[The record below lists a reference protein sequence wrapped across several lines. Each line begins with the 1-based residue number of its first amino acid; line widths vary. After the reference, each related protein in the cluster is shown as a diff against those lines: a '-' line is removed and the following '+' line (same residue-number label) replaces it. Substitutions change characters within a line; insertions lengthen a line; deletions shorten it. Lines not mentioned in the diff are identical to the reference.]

1 MEALFAPI
9 QQIAENAGYN
19 AEDIV
24 ESQKTAQK
32 NYGFDAKNGQWVDMF
47 EKGIIDPTKVTRSA
61 LQFAASVAGLMI
73 TTECMVTDLP
83 KDDKADLGAAGMGGM
98 GGMGGMM

>member
-24 ESQKTAQK
+24 ESQKNCAK
-32 NYGFDAKNGQWVDMF
+32 EIMDFDDLKMDNGS
-47 EKGIIDPTKVTRSA
+47 I
-61 LQFAASVAGLMI
+61 
-73 TTECMVTDLP
+73 C
-83 KDDKADLGAAGMGGM
+83 
-98 GGMGGMM
+98 

>member
-9 QQIAENAGYN
+9 QQIAENSGYN

-24 ESQKTAQK
+24 ENQKAAQK

-61 LQFAASVAGLMI
+61 LLNACSIASLFI
-73 TTECMVTDLP
+73 TTEAGIADA
-83 KDDKADLGAAGMGGM
+83 KDTSKNEVPTPTMY
-98 GGMGGMM
+98 

>member
-24 ESQKTAQK
+24 ENQKAAQK
-32 NYGFDAKNGQWVDMF
+32 
-47 EKGIIDPTKVTRSA
+47 
-61 LQFAASVAGLMI
+61 
-73 TTECMVTDLP
+73 DLWF
-83 KDDKADLGAAGMGGM
+83 
-98 GGMGGMM
+98 